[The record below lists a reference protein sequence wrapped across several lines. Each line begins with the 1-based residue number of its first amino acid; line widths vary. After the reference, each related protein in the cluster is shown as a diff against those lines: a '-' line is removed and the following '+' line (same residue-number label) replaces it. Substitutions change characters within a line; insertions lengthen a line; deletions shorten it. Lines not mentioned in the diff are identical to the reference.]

1 MATNPIDPNALVGL
15 GAKSN
20 PNQPGSDNTNTVMLL
35 ALVVIVLVTVIG
47 NVCIAIFK
55 EGDVL
60 GLISAVSAIGVL
72 VATAII
78 TLLKQGQE
86 LHKTVNSRMGEM
98 IDYVQRL
105 STANATLAANKEA
118 EQKARELAVITAQ
131 KETALAMITAE
142 ALKQAQA
149 AYPPGV
155 APEAKPAPEVQQVT
169 IVDEVVAV
177 KITGDERTSG
187 TETK

>member
-1 MATNPIDPNALVGL
+1 MASNPIDPNALVGL
-15 GAKSN
+15 GAKQS
-20 PNQPGSDNTNTVMLL
+20 PNQPGTDNTNMVMLL

-118 EQKARELAVITAQ
+118 EQKAMELAKITEAN
-131 KETALAMITAE
+131 LAKAR
-142 ALKQAQA
+142 A
-149 AYPPGV
+149 AYPPGI
-155 APEAKPAPEVQQVT
+155 PPTEQKSEVQSVL
-169 IVDEVVAV
+169 VVNDDAV
-177 KITGDERTSG
+177 PVKVVEKEGTG
-187 TETK
+187 K